1 MKQNTSR
8 TIVDG
13 RGNLA
18 AFAGLS
24 RKPVFYLRSLEM
36 LVRDLQEVR
45 APWCHRVVGPECRD
59 HSSAS
64 PASLCPEE
72 GSRNPLGSLT

>member
-24 RKPVFYLRSLEM
+24 RKHVLYLRSLEM
-36 LVRDLQEVR
+36 LVRDLQEMR
-45 APWCHRVVGPECRD
+45 APWCH
-59 HSSAS
+59 
-64 PASLCPEE
+64 
-72 GSRNPLGSLT
+72 